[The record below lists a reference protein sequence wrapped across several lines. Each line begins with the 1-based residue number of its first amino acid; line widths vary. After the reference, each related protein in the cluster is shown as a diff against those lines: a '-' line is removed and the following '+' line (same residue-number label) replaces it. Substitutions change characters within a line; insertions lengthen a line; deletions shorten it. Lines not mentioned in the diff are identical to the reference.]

1 MMQNIRIV
9 SDSFAHF
16 VQSGSQASGNAV
28 IVHNRITINGRTY
41 REGLDL
47 SAEDALR
54 LLAHQH
60 TPPALTPPSVAEYI
74 EALRPLRNEVD
85 AIIVL
90 TASRAMFSSWA
101 NARAAAQSLT
111 GACRIEILDT
121 GTLASAQ
128 GMLVKLALRSAPTAE
143 SVDDLIRLLR
153 GACERVYAIYCT
165 DTTDFVM
172 QTGVM
177 PRSHG
182 ILGAMLSIKPVL
194 TVEAGRLMAIEKVK
208 TRVQAVEK
216 MAEFAS
222 EFEEIEEA
230 VIVQPKAYIS
240 DTTRM
245 LQDRLNLQFPT
256 LNFPHTIYGPSL
268 TALIGTDATGL
279 IILETE
285 QEDFADEF

>member
-16 VQSGSQASGNAV
+16 GQSSRMYGNAV
-28 IVHNRITINGRTY
+28 IVPNRITINGRTY
-41 REGLDL
+41 REGVDL

-54 LLAHQH
+54 LLAHQR
-60 TPPALTPPSVAEYI
+60 TPPQLTPPSIADYTDV
-74 EALRPLRNEVD
+74 LRTLRNEAD

-90 TASRAMFSSWA
+90 TASRAMFPSWE
-101 NARAAAQSLT
+101 NARAAAQSLV
-111 GACRIEILDT
+111 GACRIEVLDT

-128 GMLVKLALRSAPTAE
+128 GMLIKLALRSVETTE

-165 DTTDFVM
+165 DSTDFVM

-177 PRSHG
+177 PRSQG
-182 ILGAMLSIKPVL
+182 ILGAMLGIKPVL
-194 TVEAGRLMAIEKVK
+194 TVENGRLMAIEKVK

-216 MAEFAS
+216 LAEFAS
-222 EFEEIEEA
+222 EFDEIEEA
-230 VIVQPKAYIS
+230 LIVQPKAYIS

-245 LQDRLNLQFPT
+245 LQDRLALQFPK
-256 LNFPHTIYGPSL
+256 LHFPHAVYSPSL

-285 QEDFADEF
+285 QEDFTDEF

>member
-16 VQSGSQASGNAV
+16 SQPGTPGDAV

-41 REGLDL
+41 REGVDL

-54 LLAHQH
+54 LLARHH
-60 TPPALTPPSVAEYI
+60 TPPTLTPPSTAEYTDV
-74 EALRPLRNEVD
+74 LRALRNEAE

-90 TASRAMFSSWA
+90 TASRAMFPSWA

-111 GACRIEILDT
+111 GACRIEVLDT

-128 GMLVKLALRSAPTAE
+128 GMLVRMALRSAETAE

-153 GACERVYAIYCT
+153 GAFERVYAIYCI
-165 DTTDFVM
+165 DSTDFVM

-182 ILGAMLSIKPVL
+182 ILGAMFGIKPVL
-194 TVEAGRLMAIEKVK
+194 TVENGRLMAIEKVK

-216 MAEFAS
+216 LAEFAA
-222 EFEEIEEA
+222 EFDEIEDLL
-230 VIVQPKAYIS
+230 IVQPKAYIS

-245 LQDRLNLQFPT
+245 LQDRLALQFPKRH
-256 LNFPHTIYGPSL
+256 FPHAVYGPSL

-285 QEDFADEF
+285 QKEFTDDF